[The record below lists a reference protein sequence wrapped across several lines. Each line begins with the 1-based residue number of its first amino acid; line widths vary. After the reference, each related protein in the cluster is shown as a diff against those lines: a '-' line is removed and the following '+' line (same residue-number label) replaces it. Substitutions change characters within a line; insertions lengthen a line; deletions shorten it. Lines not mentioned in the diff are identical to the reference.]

1 MATNGAPTLRPQAL
15 GPEYVMG
22 PPVVTLPTESPL
34 EQVQCIVSSIGE
46 HAHPPHHQLR
56 WNSEMVLARMRE
68 AIAIFYAHLACIASS
83 LELHQWKTTLI
94 ETTQII
100 DNYVTVTL
108 GEDGGFIHLDCPII
122 MEIAEMVHDA
132 LAAYSRQ
139 YVRFNNKIGG
149 IEVQLGWTIGNKYSR
164 TLTPDGFQVHCG
176 FANCVFLNLLWVCN
190 RCIGA
195 MRETDIVD
203 NIPIFSP
210 NLAFL
215 IVDKTVECYNA
226 LRSIFTRSIAVEGLM
241 DWFCCI
247 ALPASLIESLNAGLT
262 TAQQRELVK
271 ILIFR
276 PLKRMTDTRLKTPD
290 GVGGFALYHN
300 CSFLS
305 SSWCLTIDSQQ
316 QQIGTYTYILDG
328 LVRQHTI
335 VLELPTLTVESLASM
350 IHNSSYANWFPTE
363 TVHRHCTLPLT
374 HLEIEGTPELYHLSE
389 SCAEIAADDI
399 ANSASAGID
408 SSTDSV
414 PSSLTR
420 EEYNIMLSTAAAIA
434 KKRKGDKDSWE
445 DWNWQLRFYVKIH
458 CPLAVTIL
466 DTALALDIA
475 VDDSIISSFS
485 SQDFPEERLLEFS
498 TELHYLLVKITKGFA
513 GSIVRTCKHENGMET
528 LSRIFLF
535 EFRKDFFEEDF
546 IAFIVLKKR
555 YEALSGFLRLHQDA
569 LGTFDR
575 AVDLV
580 KSYCRREALEDC
592 KKKRDFEALL
602 RGEKEI
608 DEEQDVKEIE
618 EAQDSAI
625 PPHDELE
632 IPPSLPHAEGTTV
645 TYLSLSHGCFDV
657 EVTAQHYIPTPLTAS
672 AGLPPLHVTHVGQ
685 SGPVATA
692 PPLTVGLRGRL
703 APLGPPDSWVLMI
716 TYTPPLDEFWPHSML
731 VAEGDSFLVQLT
743 PDGWQLTI
751 DKQVPSAARET
762 RRGEKPAP
770 QQQPK
775 PRTTPPGTG
784 RPPTTDKQDTEKPT
798 TEASSKQPTSSSADT
813 SKSPPTTQGERRVH
827 FAADTPEPLPPQQ
840 REAKATA
847 RNLIACEILLAS
859 IVLLSTKSIGAC
871 VLIL

>member
-34 EQVQCIVSSIGE
+34 EQFQCIVSSIGE

-176 FANCVFLNLLWVCN
+176 FANCIFLNLLWVCN
-190 RCIGA
+190 RCIGT
-195 MRETDIVD
+195 MRETDIVN

-226 LRSIFTRSIAVEGLM
+226 LRSIFTRSIAVTSYNCRHYAPVEGLM

-262 TAQQRELVK
+262 TVIPTPLGQLNAQLSVDAALRKLCHWFRQSRFNEAQQRELVK
-271 ILIFR
+271 FLIFR
-276 PLKRMTDTRLKTPD
+276 PLKRVTDTRLKTPD

-316 QQIGTYTYILDG
+316 QQIGTHTYILDG

-374 HLEIEGTPELYHLSE
+374 HLEIEGTPELYLLSE

-420 EEYNIMLSTAAAIA
+420 EEYNVMLSTAAAIA
-434 KKRKGDKDSWE
+434 KKRKG
-445 DWNWQLRFYVKIH
+445 Q
-458 CPLAVTIL
+458 
-466 DTALALDIA
+466 
-475 VDDSIISSFS
+475 
-485 SQDFPEERLLEFS
+485 
-498 TELHYLLVKITKGFA
+498 
-513 GSIVRTCKHENGMET
+513 
-528 LSRIFLF
+528 
-535 EFRKDFFEEDF
+535 
-546 IAFIVLKKR
+546 
-555 YEALSGFLRLHQDA
+555 
-569 LGTFDR
+569 
-575 AVDLV
+575 
-580 KSYCRREALEDC
+580 
-592 KKKRDFEALL
+592 
-602 RGEKEI
+602 
-608 DEEQDVKEIE
+608 
-618 EAQDSAI
+618 
-625 PPHDELE
+625 
-632 IPPSLPHAEGTTV
+632 
-645 TYLSLSHGCFDV
+645 
-657 EVTAQHYIPTPLTAS
+657 
-672 AGLPPLHVTHVGQ
+672 
-685 SGPVATA
+685 
-692 PPLTVGLRGRL
+692 
-703 APLGPPDSWVLMI
+703 
-716 TYTPPLDEFWPHSML
+716 
-731 VAEGDSFLVQLT
+731 
-743 PDGWQLTI
+743 
-751 DKQVPSAARET
+751 
-762 RRGEKPAP
+762 
-770 QQQPK
+770 
-775 PRTTPPGTG
+775 
-784 RPPTTDKQDTEKPT
+784 
-798 TEASSKQPTSSSADT
+798 
-813 SKSPPTTQGERRVH
+813 
-827 FAADTPEPLPPQQ
+827 
-840 REAKATA
+840 
-847 RNLIACEILLAS
+847 
-859 IVLLSTKSIGAC
+859 
-871 VLIL
+871 